1 MLACLVGLHWVLLQA
16 FAWTGM
22 IVRYS
27 RDFGVRRAIVMTF
40 DGEHPC
46 PLCLAIK
53 AGRATAK
60 ERSEQQFL
68 SGVRLEAVAGP
79 AALAVGHFAPGR
91 SHPTVALRA
100 AARSLSPPK
109 PRPRAAS

>member
-53 AGRATAK
+53 AGRATEK

-68 SGVRLEAVAGP
+68 AGIQLEAVLAPSGV
-79 AALAVGHFAPGR
+79 ALGHAAPGR
-91 SHPTVALRA
+91 RHPSPESQA
-100 AARSLSPPK
+100 AARSLPPPK
-109 PRPRAAS
+109 PRPRAVS